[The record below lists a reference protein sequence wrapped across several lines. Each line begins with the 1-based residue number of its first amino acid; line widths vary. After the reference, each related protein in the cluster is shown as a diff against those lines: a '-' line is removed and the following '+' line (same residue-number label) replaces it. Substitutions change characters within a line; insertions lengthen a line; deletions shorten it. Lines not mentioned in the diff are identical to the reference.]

1 MTEPI
6 NIIFLDV
13 DGVLNSLPYCQT
25 APIGSYVDISEDN
38 LRDLA
43 VLYRETQAQI
53 VLSSTWRELKDAGD
67 TQCRNMYQGLLKA
80 LSHYGMSVYSM
91 TPRIHGNR
99 PEEIRAWLEMQTDR
113 QICFV
118 SLDDDFSQEAYDETG
133 IGHCLVRTRYF
144 CHTMEEGGLQEEHVR
159 QALQKLENQRCSFQ
173 KYVSHS
179 THTPVFWTDS
189 PLQTNS

>member
-25 APIGSYVDISEDN
+25 TPIGSYVDISEDN
-38 LRDLA
+38 LRNLA

-53 VLSSTWRELKDAGD
+53 VLSSTWRELKDAED
-67 TQCRNMYQGLLKA
+67 MQCRNMYQELLKA
-80 LSHYGMSVYSM
+80 LGHYGMSVYSV

-99 PEEIRAWLEMQTDR
+99 PEEIRAWLEMQMDR

-118 SLDDDFSQEAYDETG
+118 SLDDDFSQEAYNEAG
-133 IGHCLVRTRYF
+133 IGHCLVRTKYF
-144 CHTMEEGGLQEEHVR
+144 CHTMSEGGLQEEHVR
-159 QALQKLENQRCSFQ
+159 QALQKLENQRRKFQ
-173 KYVSHS
+173 ECTAGDVC
-179 THTPVFWTDS
+179 TPVFWTDKAFS
-189 PLQTNS
+189 

>member
-80 LSHYGMSVYSM
+80 LGHYGMSVYSM

-113 QICFV
+113 
-118 SLDDDFSQEAYDETG
+118 
-133 IGHCLVRTRYF
+133 
-144 CHTMEEGGLQEEHVR
+144 
-159 QALQKLENQRCSFQ
+159 
-173 KYVSHS
+173 
-179 THTPVFWTDS
+179 PVLS
-189 PLQTNS
+189 A

>member
-1 MTEPI
+1 
-6 NIIFLDV
+6 
-13 DGVLNSLPYCQT
+13 
-25 APIGSYVDISEDN
+25 
-38 LRDLA
+38 
-43 VLYRETQAQI
+43 
-53 VLSSTWRELKDAGD
+53 
-67 TQCRNMYQGLLKA
+67 
-80 LSHYGMSVYSM
+80 
-91 TPRIHGNR
+91 
-99 PEEIRAWLEMQTDR
+99 MQTDR

-173 KYVSHS
+173 KCVSHS

-189 PLQTNS
+189 LLQTNS

>member
-25 APIGSYVDISEDN
+25 TPIGSYVDISEDN
-38 LRDLA
+38 LRNLA

-80 LSHYGMSVYSM
+80 LGHYGMSVYSM

-99 PEEIRAWLEMQTDR
+99 PEEIRTWLEMQTDR

-144 CHTMEEGGLQEEHVR
+144 CIPWRKADCRKNMSDRHCR
-159 QALQKLENQRCSFQ
+159 N
-173 KYVSHS
+173 
-179 THTPVFWTDS
+179 
-189 PLQTNS
+189 